1 MHEFKVVDEK
11 TVEVDGVI
19 YRKAEESECCEK
31 EEKSPASKYDG
42 EEVYSINT
50 NYDEGDPIVVKYV
63 FDSSNSTHC
72 FNESIG
78 NVFRSEELAVS
89 AIDKLQKL
97 NRAGKTISDLNAKA
111 IEQLN
116 DAAGFIKKSFNDVF
130 GE

>member
-19 YRKAEESECCEK
+19 YRKEEKTECCCE
-31 EEKSPASKYDG
+31 EEKSEYDG
-42 EEVYSINT
+42 EDVYSINT
-50 NYDEGDPIVVKYV
+50 NYDDGDPIVVKYV

-78 NVFRSEELAVS
+78 NVFRNEELAVS

-97 NRAGKTISDLNAKA
+97 NRAGKTISDLSTRAV
-111 IEQLN
+111 EQLN
-116 DAAGFIKKSFNDVF
+116 DAAGFIKKSLNDVF

>member
-19 YRKAEESECCEK
+19 YRKEEESECCCE
-31 EEKSPASKYDG
+31 EEKSEYDG
-42 EEVYSINT
+42 EVVYSINT
-50 NYDEGDPIVVKYV
+50 NYDDGDPIVVKYV

-78 NVFRSEELAVS
+78 NVFRNEELAVS

-111 IEQLN
+111 VEQLN

>member
-19 YRKAEESECCEK
+19 YRKEEESECCCE
-31 EEKSPASKYDG
+31 EEKSEYDG
-42 EEVYSINT
+42 EVVYSINT
-50 NYDEGDPIVVKYV
+50 NYDDGDPIVVKYV
-63 FDSSNSTHC
+63 FDSSNLTHC

-78 NVFRSEELAVS
+78 NVFRNEELAVS

-111 IEQLN
+111 VEQLN